1 MPSPVRDPPIP
12 SLNPSL
18 LPELQAPPS
27 PRTHRALRRL
37 QSAHTLGGDARA
49 QAAASGGLGMM
60 SIGLGLSANP
70 PSLLSKQRSRERQ
83 QRNASPTRSQGVVVH
98 RGRGRAN
105 SDATPPLVHQ
115 MNVLTAAKR
124 SGNGKPVFSHGHL
137 TLQQIVRDGPTDGDY
152 VGALETARWKVI
164 DEGVKAAEDGM
175 VCFVFPHSGGGTCSL
190 TASLVNTEDIR
201 LARPAR
207 RAYHVY

>member
-1 MPSPVRDPPIP
+1 MPSPARDPPIP

-37 QSAHTLGGDARA
+37 QSAHTLGNDARA
-49 QAAASGGLGMM
+49 QAAAGGVSLM
-60 SIGLGLSANP
+60 SLGLGLSANP

-83 QRNASPTRSQGVVVH
+83 QRNASPTRSTGVVAP

-124 SGNGKPVFSHGHL
+124 SGSGKPVFSHGHL

-175 VCFVFPHSGGGTCSL
+175 VRFAFAALGVY
-190 TASLVNTEDIR
+190 VN
-201 LARPAR
+201 
-207 RAYHVY
+207 